1 MRNQG
6 LNVIKIIIL
15 LALCIF
21 LLGGCKEKSKEL
33 VAMLESSIS
42 TTALTT
48 GLEID
53 RSQFDWGEGLIKP
66 TRPEVRIQ
74 YKPKN
79 NYTKE
84 DVYEEIIENLEESHW
99 DREEEPGIK
108 QAGFY
113 RAFLPQD
120 GFTIRATVQI
130 LSEENIVNVRLITIP
145 R

>member
-1 MRNQG
+1 MRKHG
-6 LNVIKIIIL
+6 LNIFKNFIF
-15 LALCIF
+15 LALCI
-21 LLGGCKEKSKEL
+21 LLFGGCKERSKEL
-33 VAMLESSIS
+33 VAMLENSIS

-48 GLEID
+48 GIEID
-53 RSQFDWGEGLIKP
+53 RSQRDWGEGLIKP
-66 TRPEVRIQ
+66 TQPEVRIQ

-99 DREEEPGIK
+99 DREEERGIK

-120 GFTIRATVQI
+120 SFTIRATVQI